1 MSAQNSKKQK
11 ARFFVLAF
19 ALSFFVLAMM
29 GLIVVFV
36 LNPVEEE
43 NPSSQ
48 ISTDAFYLPQEEDNL
63 TILLTGRAPQEKAPL
78 FFALVRLDMLGG
90 RIPVILFP
98 PQTALD
104 EQTGYATLS
113 EAYQKGGAP
122 AAAKALSDSFSIP
135 VDRYADGDSQA
146 LIDAVNRI
154 GVAEYELSKNL
165 SYNKDGVFINLSAG
179 RQLIDGQK
187 FWDILR
193 YPNYR
198 ESELEQCREGA
209 KLIASYINS
218 RFSAVLDQNAGALV
232 GGLLDLVDTNFSYVD
247 FESRLPALTFLSKLS
262 GDPAHAYTLTG
273 AWNKAGYFIPD
284 ATARRQLVQ
293 AFA

>member
-78 FFALVRLDMLGG
+78 FFALVRLDMLEG
-90 RIPVILFP
+90 RVPVILFP

-104 EQTGYATLS
+104 EQTGYAALS

-187 FWDILR
+187 FWER
-193 YPNYR
+193 
-198 ESELEQCREGA
+198 
-209 KLIASYINS
+209 
-218 RFSAVLDQNAGALV
+218 V
-232 GGLLDLVDTNFSYVD
+232 
-247 FESRLPALTFLSKLS
+247 
-262 GDPAHAYTLTG
+262 
-273 AWNKAGYFIPD
+273 
-284 ATARRQLVQ
+284 
-293 AFA
+293 